1 MRSFFI
7 LHKSVLIMLRVSD
20 TRRGVGQNMS
30 MDIIR
35 RDGCPL
41 RMSPCAGCTGQLNE
55 VAIAFYISL
64 SNEV

>member
-1 MRSFFI
+1 M

-35 RDGCPL
+35 RDGWPS
-41 RMSPCAGCTGQLNE
+41 RMSPCAGCTGQLSE
-55 VAIAFYISL
+55 VAIAF
-64 SNEV
+64 